1 VDHRPQGAVT
11 TDDKEGHVICSRR
24 LVPGVLAVCC
34 LLGGCGGGDEGGGA
48 AATTAAVSTSAGGA
62 TSSTEAA
69 STTAGFSGVV
79 VEAKVTGDQVE
90 TASRRVRIDLGQK
103 VRVQVEADRAE
114 EVHVHGYDLKGDV
127 APGKPAVID
136 FTANVPGV
144 FEVELEESSLKLFE
158 LQVQ

>member
-1 VDHRPQGAVT
+1 MIR
-11 TDDKEGHVICSRR
+11 SRR
-24 LVPGVLAVCC
+24 LVLGVLAVCC
-34 LLGGCGGGDEGGGA
+34 LVGGCGGGDEGGGA
-48 AATTAAVSTSAGGA
+48 AATTAAASTNAGGA

-69 STTAGFSGVV
+69 STTAGFPGVV
-79 VEAKVTGDQVE
+79 VEAKVTGNQVE

-144 FEVELEESSLKLFE
+144 FEVELEESGLKLFE

>member
-1 VDHRPQGAVT
+1 VT
-11 TDDKEGHVICSRR
+11 AKEAQLSRSR
-24 LVPGVLAVCC
+24 WLVVVGMLAVGC
-34 LLGGCGGGDEGGGA
+34 LLGGCGGDDEGGGA
-48 AATTAAVSTSAGGA
+48 AATTVATSTSGPA

-69 STTAGFSGVV
+69 STTAGFSGVL
-79 VEAKVTGDQVE
+79 VEAKVTGSNVE
-90 TASRRVRIDLGQK
+90 TASKRVRVDLGQK

-127 APGKPAVID
+127 APGKPAIID

-144 FEVELEESSLKLFE
+144 FEVELEESGLKLFE

>member
-1 VDHRPQGAVT
+1 VSR
-11 TDDKEGHVICSRR
+11 SRR
-24 LVPGVLAVCC
+24 LVVGVLAVCC
-34 LLGGCGGGDEGGGA
+34 LLGGCGGGDEGGGT
-48 AATTAAVSTSAGGA
+48 AATTVATSTSSGGA

-79 VEAKVTGDQVE
+79 VEAKVTGNQVE

-127 APGKPAVID
+127 APGKPAVIE
-136 FTANVPGV
+136 FTADVPGV
-144 FEVELEESSLKLFE
+144 FEVELEESSLRLFE

>member
-1 VDHRPQGAVT
+1 VT
-11 TDDKEGHVICSRR
+11 AKEAQLSRSR
-24 LVPGVLAVCC
+24 WLEVVGMLAVGC
-34 LLGGCGGGDEGGGA
+34 LLGGCGGDDEGGGA
-48 AATTAAVSTSAGGA
+48 AATTVATTATTSTSGAA
-62 TSSTEAA
+62 TSS
-69 STTAGFSGVV
+69 TAGFSGVL
-79 VEAKVTGDQVE
+79 VEAKVTGSNVE
-90 TASRRVRIDLGQK
+90 TASKRVRVDLGQK

>member
-1 VDHRPQGAVT
+1 VT
-11 TDDKEGHVICSRR
+11 AKEAQLSRSR
-24 LVPGVLAVCC
+24 WLVVVAVLAVGC
-34 LLGGCGGGDEGGGA
+34 LLAGCGGDDEGGGA
-48 AATTAAVSTSAGGA
+48 AATTVATTATTSTSGAA
-62 TSSTEAA
+62 TSS
-69 STTAGFSGVV
+69 TAGFSGVL
-79 VEAKVTGDQVE
+79 VEAKVTGSNVE
-90 TASRRVRIDLGQK
+90 TASKRVRVDLGQK

>member
-1 VDHRPQGAVT
+1 MSR
-11 TDDKEGHVICSRR
+11 SRR
-24 LVPGVLAVCC
+24 LVVGVLAVCC
-34 LLGGCGGGDEGGGA
+34 LLGGCGGGDEGGGT
-48 AATTAAVSTSAGGA
+48 AATTVATSTSSGGA

-79 VEAKVTGDQVE
+79 VEAKVTGNQVE

-144 FEVELEESSLKLFE
+144 FEVELEESGLKLFE

>member
-1 VDHRPQGAVT
+1 VT
-11 TDDKEGHVICSRR
+11 AKEAQLSRSR
-24 LVPGVLAVCC
+24 WLVVVGVLAVGC
-34 LLGGCGGGDEGGGA
+34 LLAGCGGDDEGGGA
-48 AATTAAVSTSAGGA
+48 AATTVATTATTSTSGAA
-62 TSSTEAA
+62 TSS
-69 STTAGFSGVV
+69 TAGFSGVL
-79 VEAKVTGDQVE
+79 VEAKVTGSNVE
-90 TASRRVRIDLGQK
+90 TASKRVRVDLGQK

-114 EVHVHGYDLKGDV
+114 EVHVHGYDLKADV

>member
-1 VDHRPQGAVT
+1 MSR
-11 TDDKEGHVICSRR
+11 SRR
-24 LVPGVLAVCC
+24 LVVGVLAVCC
-34 LLGGCGGGDEGGGA
+34 LLGGCGGGDEGGGT
-48 AATTAAVSTSAGGA
+48 AATTAATSTSSGGA

-69 STTAGFSGVV
+69 STAGFSGVV
-79 VEAKVTGDQVE
+79 VEAKVTGNQVE

-103 VRVQVEADRAE
+103 VRVHVEADRAE

-144 FEVELEESSLKLFE
+144 FEVELEESGLKLFE

>member
-1 VDHRPQGAVT
+1 MSR
-11 TDDKEGHVICSRR
+11 SRR
-24 LVPGVLAVCC
+24 LVVGVLAVCC
-34 LLGGCGGGDEGGGA
+34 LLGGCGGGDEGGGTA
-48 AATTAAVSTSAGGA
+48 TTTAATSTSSGGA

-69 STTAGFSGVV
+69 STAGFSGVV
-79 VEAKVTGDQVE
+79 VEAKVTGNQVE

-144 FEVELEESSLKLFE
+144 FEVELDESGLKLFE